1 MPDTNTPL
9 ITGTPKNKCCNH
21 EENVSFSLR
30 LRIIFVLTLTLCL
43 GISTRT
49 DATTPVIVDHYIDPT
64 QQTAVWFGA
73 RSHWLQ
79 PWRAYSDTVPTS
91 VLRNAIGINFNVPA
105 SEANAVAEHLA
116 KNGFRRVRIEFGW
129 GGVSWNHPDQLSD
142 PATFDTYMI
151 ACKRWKL
158 RPLLLLNANSGVP
171 CPVKFYDVRLT
182 KPARKGDTVIYANPT
197 SLSQAVPGRSGL
209 NNLTDYW
216 AAEDIFTKIDSNGE
230 VTLSKPLPKDL
241 PAGNVPAAT
250 LKYLPFYPSKL
261 KSNGEIP
268 TQFTETMRG
277 WLDYVKVVTTEA
289 KKALGTEGKPNA
301 GFDVEIWNELTF
313 GSHFLDINQYYQQ
326 PIADGDSAID
336 AIRAQTVAYIR
347 DPRNDLP
354 RVGIGD
360 GFDNQWP
367 WGAGST
373 APPGLTALDKH
384 PYPPMRRFPADQQF
398 NGITPLNALEKPAGT
413 QVKPNEWRDD
423 FIPAYTAYF
432 PEYYLSAIQTETIIR
447 DISPITTDIYGTEHG
462 RYMHPDYTNGKLAP
476 APTMWITEV
485 NMDPS
490 GMKLSPGDVGVADR
504 MKAKALLRF
513 LTCFVNKGVQMIDF
527 FAVQDNNPMGLGLV
541 NPSFFNAVKAAGNRY
556 PADDLPLT
564 SPEMLAV
571 RRLAVEMPVGIIHH
585 PAHITLDKLKDY
597 DNKIQFQGDPAT
609 ANDKPNPFPPLY
621 DRDVL
626 GFFPFQ
632 VSDHH
637 FVVSLYIMIRNMSK
651 VYRPNAPSNSPTR
664 YDMPPEAYDLTIGGV
679 NGMKAKVSYK
689 NPLDGTYDHV
699 KIVSRLSHQIIVHLR
714 LTDSPRLLDIQD

>member
-1 MPDTNTPL
+1 VSAINTL
-9 ITGTPKNKCCNH
+9 LFTGAPKIECCND
-21 EENVSFSLR
+21 VASVTFSR
-30 LRIIFVLTLTLCL
+30 GMRILFALALTLCF
-43 GISTRT
+43 GISNH
-49 DATTPVIVDHYIDPT
+49 AVSAAPVIVDHYIDPA

-79 PWRAYSDTVPTS
+79 PWRAYCDTVPTS

-129 GGVSWNHPDQLSD
+129 GGVSWDHPDQLAD
-142 PATFDTYMI
+142 PATFDTYLT

-171 CPVKFYDVRLT
+171 CPAKFYDVRLT
-182 KPARKGDTVIYANPT
+182 KPAVKGDTVIHVDPQ
-197 SLSQAVPGRSGL
+197 SLSDVVPGRSGL
-209 NNLTDYW
+209 SNLTDYW
-216 AAEDIFTKIDSNGE
+216 AAEDIFTKINPNGE

-261 KSNGEIP
+261 KSGEIP

-277 WLDYVKVVTTEA
+277 WLDYVKAVTTEA
-289 KKALGTEGKPNA
+289 KKVLGTEGKPNA

-326 PIADGDSAID
+326 PVAVGDSAID

-354 RVGIGD
+354 GVGIGD

-384 PYPPMRRFPADQQF
+384 PYPPMRRFPEDQQF
-398 NGITPLNALEKPAGT
+398 NGVTPLNALGKPAGS

-447 DISPITTDIYGTEHG
+447 DISPITTDIYGTKHG
-462 RYMHPDYTNGKLAP
+462 RYTHPDYPNGKPAP

-490 GMKLSPGDVGVADR
+490 GLKLSTGDVGVADR

-513 LTCFVNKGVQMIDF
+513 LTCFVNKGVQLIDF
-527 FAVQDNNPMGLGLV
+527 FAVQDNNPVGLGLV
-541 NPSFFNAVKAAGNRY
+541 SPSFLNAVKADENRY
-556 PADDLPLT
+556 PPNDLPLT

-571 RRLAVEMPVGIIHH
+571 RRLAQDMPVGIIHH
-585 PAHITLDKLKDY
+585 PAIITLEKLKDY
-597 DNKIQFQGDPAT
+597 ANKIQFQGDPAT
-609 ANDKPNPFPPLY
+609 ANDTPNPFPPLY

-637 FVVSLYIMIRNMSK
+637 FVVSLYIMTRDMSK
-651 VYRPNAPSNSPTR
+651 VYRPTAPSNSPTR

-679 NGMKAKVSYK
+679 NGMKAKVTYK
-689 NPLDGTYDHV
+689 NPLDGTYDRV